1 MGSKRAGPV
10 RPARPG
16 VLAERCSSRPVGGR
30 DRSLGWPAD
39 DGNREE
45 HGRGRE
51 QRPLTGW
58 DKPEL
63 DLSNA
68 QWQSSSRGLGDVQIA
83 FVEGFIAM
91 RNSGRPESPSLIFTP
106 AEWGAFVSGAREG
119 DFDLT

>member
-1 MGSKRAGPV
+1 M
-10 RPARPG
+10 
-16 VLAERCSSRPVGGR
+16 AESTIQQQPF
-30 DRSLGWPAD
+30 
-39 DGNREE
+39 
-45 HGRGRE
+45 
-51 QRPLTGW
+51 TGW

-68 QWQSSSRGLGDVQIA
+68 EWHSSSRGLGDVQIA

-119 DFDLT
+119 EFDLT